1 MDSLRCT
8 GAVEATMDALAT
20 GYDLERGVKDDPQM
34 WVLNSWVNGV
44 AISWAE
50 LGRAVGGCL

>member
-1 MDSLRCT
+1 
-8 GAVEATMDALAT
+8 MDALAT

-34 WVLNSWVNGV
+34 WVLKSWVNGV

-50 LGRAVGGCL
+50 ESERAVGACL